1 MDRLIYTAMTGASHV
16 LQQQAAVSENLSN
29 ASTPGFR
36 ATLNTFRAVP
46 LAGEGLPTRTF
57 VVDSTAGADFT
68 PAAYQ
73 QTGRELDVAVNGAG
87 WIAVQGP
94 DGKEAYTRN
103 GSFQITPN
111 GVLQTRTGLNV
122 VGDAGPITIPPDTEI
137 TFAKDGTI
145 STVPTDPAQAT
156 SVVVVGRLK
165 LVNPAP
171 AQLERGGDGLF
182 RLKGGTA
189 AAADEKVEVVPGSLE
204 GSNVNT
210 VEAMVTMISLA
221 RKFDMQMKMLQ
232 SADNNA
238 RQASQIMNIA
248 G

>member
-16 LQQQAAVSENLSN
+16 LQQQAAVSENLAN

-36 ATLNTFRAVP
+36 SMLHTFRAVP
-46 LAGEGLPTRTF
+46 LVGEGLPTRTF
-57 VVDSTAGADFT
+57 VVDSTAGSDFT
-68 PAAYQ
+68 PAAFQ
-73 QTGRELDVAVNGAG
+73 PTGRDLDVAVNGPG

-103 GSFQITPN
+103 GSFQLTPN
-111 GVLQTRTGLNV
+111 GVLQTRTGLTV
-122 VGDAGPITIPPDTEI
+122 LGESGPITIPPDTEV

-145 STVPTDPAQAT
+145 STVPSYGQIT
-156 SVVVVGRLK
+156 SVVVVDRLK
-165 LVNPAP
+165 LVNPP
-171 AQLERGGDGLF
+171 PERLERGGDGLF
-182 RLKGGTA
+182 RLKDGTA
-189 AAADEKVEVVPGSLE
+189 APADANVGVVPGNLE

-232 SADNNA
+232 SADNNS
-238 RQASQIMNIA
+238 QKASQIFNMA

>member
-1 MDRLIYTAMTGASHV
+1 MDRLIYTAMTGASQV
-16 LQQQAAVSENLSN
+16 LQQQAAVSENLAN
-29 ASTPGFR
+29 ANTPGFR

-46 LAGEGLPTRTF
+46 LVGAGLPTRDF
-57 VVDSTAGADFT
+57 VVDSTAGSDFT

-73 QTGRELDVAVNGAG
+73 QTGRSLDVAINGVG

-94 DGKEAYTRN
+94 DGREAYTRN
-103 GSFQITPN
+103 GSFQLSSN
-111 GVLQTRTGLNV
+111 GVLQTRTGLTV
-122 VGDAGPITIPPDTEI
+122 VGDGGPITIPPDTEV

-145 STVPTDPAQAT
+145 STVPSGPQVASAI
-156 SVVVVGRLK
+156 SVGRLK
-165 LVNPAP
+165 LVNPP
-171 AQLERGGDGLF
+171 EAQLERGGDGLF
-182 RLKGGTA
+182 RLKGGATA
-189 AAADEKVEVVPGSLE
+189 AADAKVEVVPGSLE

-232 SADNNA
+232 SADANA
-238 RQASQIMNIA
+238 RQASQLMNFA

>member
-16 LQQQAAVSENLSN
+16 LQQQAAVAENLAN

-36 ATLNTFRAVP
+36 AALNTFRAVP
-46 LAGEGLPTRTF
+46 LVGEGLPTRTF

-68 PAAYQ
+68 PAVFQ
-73 QTGRELDVAVNGAG
+73 PTGRELDVAINGAG
-87 WIAVQGP
+87 WISVQGA

-103 GSFQITPN
+103 GSFQVTPN

-122 VGDAGPITIPPDTEI
+122 IGDGGPITIPPDTEV
-137 TFAKDGTI
+137 TFSKDGTI
-145 STVPTDPAQAT
+145 STVPSGGQAT
-156 SVVVVGRLK
+156 SVIVVGRLK
-165 LVNPAP
+165 LVNPP
-171 AQLERGGDGLF
+171 PGQLERGGDGLF
-182 RLKGGTA
+182 RLKDGA
-189 AAADEKVEVVPGSLE
+189 AAVADANVGVVPGNLE

-210 VEAMVTMISLA
+210 VEAMVNMISLA

-238 RQASQIMNIA
+238 QRASQIMSLA
-248 G
+248 S

>member
-16 LQQQAAVSENLSN
+16 LQQQAAVSENLAN

-36 ATLNTFRAVP
+36 AALNTFRAVP
-46 LAGEGLPTRTF
+46 LVGEGLPTRTF
-57 VVDSTAGADFT
+57 VVDSTAGSDFT
-68 PAAYQ
+68 PAAFQ
-73 QTGRELDVAVNGAG
+73 PTGRDLDVAVNGAG

-103 GSFQITPN
+103 GSFQVTPN
-111 GVLQTRTGLNV
+111 GVLQTRTGLDV
-122 VGDAGPITIPPDTEI
+122 LGDGGPITIPPDIEV

-145 STVPTDPAQAT
+145 STVPSNGQAT

-165 LVNPAP
+165 LVNPP
-171 AQLERGGDGLF
+171 PEQLERGGDGLF
-182 RLKGGTA
+182 RLKDGTTA
-189 AAADEKVEVVPGSLE
+189 TADANVGVVPGSLE

-232 SADNNA
+232 SADNNSQ
-238 RQASQIMNIA
+238 RASQIMNLT

>member
-16 LQQQAAVSENLSN
+16 LQQQATVSENLAN

-36 ATLNTFRAVP
+36 AALNTFRAVP
-46 LAGEGLPTRTF
+46 LVGEGLPTRTF
-57 VVDSTAGADFT
+57 VVDSTAGSDFT
-68 PAAYQ
+68 PGAFQ
-73 QTGRELDVAVNGAG
+73 PTGSDLDVAVNGPG

-94 DGKEAYTRN
+94 DGREAYTRN
-103 GSFQITPN
+103 GSFQVTPN

-122 VGDAGPITIPPDTEI
+122 LGDGGPITIPPDTAV

-145 STVPTDPAQAT
+145 STVPNYGQVT

-165 LVNPAP
+165 LVNPP
-171 AQLERGGDGLF
+171 PEQLERGGDGLF
-182 RLKGGTA
+182 RLKDGTTA
-189 AAADEKVEVVPGSLE
+189 AADANVGVVPGSLE

-210 VEAMVTMISLA
+210 VEAIVSMISLA

-238 RQASQIMNIA
+238 QQASQILNIS

>member
-16 LQQQAAVSENLSN
+16 LQQQAAVSENLAN

-36 ATLNTFRAVP
+36 AALNTFRAVP
-46 LAGEGLPTRTF
+46 LVGEGLPTRTF
-57 VVDSTAGADFT
+57 VVDSTAGSDFT
-68 PAAYQ
+68 PAPFH
-73 QTGRELDVAVNGAG
+73 QTGRDLDVAVNGAG

-94 DGKEAYTRN
+94 DGKDAYTRN
-103 GSFQITPN
+103 GSFQVTPN
-111 GVLQTRTGLNV
+111 GVLQTRTGLDV
-122 VGDAGPITIPPDTEI
+122 LGDGGPITIPPDTEV

-145 STVPTDPAQAT
+145 STVPSNGQAT

-165 LVNPAP
+165 LVNPP
-171 AQLERGGDGLF
+171 PEQLERGGDGLF
-182 RLKGGTA
+182 RLKDGTTA
-189 AAADEKVEVVPGSLE
+189 IADANVRVVPGSLE

-232 SADNNA
+232 NADNNSQ
-238 RQASQIMNIA
+238 RASQIMNLS

>member
-1 MDRLIYTAMTGASHV
+1 
-16 LQQQAAVSENLSN
+16 
-29 ASTPGFR
+29 
-36 ATLNTFRAVP
+36 
-46 LAGEGLPTRTF
+46 
-57 VVDSTAGADFT
+57 VVDSTAGSDFT
-68 PAAYQ
+68 PAAFQ
-73 QTGRELDVAVNGAG
+73 PTGRELDVAVNGAG

-137 TFAKDGTI
+137 TISKDGTI

-165 LVNPAP
+165 LTNPES

-182 RLKGGTA
+182 RLKDGTTA
-189 AAADEKVEVVPGSLE
+189 AADAKVEVASGNLE

-232 SADNNA
+232 NADTNA
-238 RQASQIMNIA
+238 QRASQIMSLA

>member
-16 LQQQAAVSENLSN
+16 LQQQATVAENLSN

-36 ATLNTFRAVP
+36 AALNTFRAVP
-46 LAGEGLPTRTF
+46 LVGEGLPTRTF
-57 VVDSTAGADFT
+57 VVDSTAGSDFT
-68 PAAYQ
+68 PAAFQ
-73 QTGRELDVAVNGAG
+73 PTGRSLDVAVNGAG
-87 WIAVQGP
+87 WIAVQGA

-103 GSFQITPN
+103 GSFQVSSN
-111 GVLQTRTGLNV
+111 GVLQTRNGLNV
-122 VGDAGPITIPPDTEI
+122 AGDSGPITIPPDTEV
-137 TFAKDGTI
+137 TFANDGTI
-145 STVPTDPAQAT
+145 STVPSGSKPS

-171 AQLERGGDGLF
+171 DQIERSGDGLF
-182 RLKGGTA
+182 RMKNGA
-189 AAADEKVEVVPGSLE
+189 SAEADVKVSVVPGNLE

-210 VEAMVTMISLA
+210 VEMMVNMISLA

-238 RQASQIMNIA
+238 RQASSIMSIT